1 MLLLGLSITMH
12 FSIFTYINLC
22 YFWAHLSLPALPKNH
37 RPSWKL
43 ISNQHY
49 YETKKITTGVKR
61 NLQFNVENYFSSL
74 SCLLSAFPV
83 LVFCL
88 FGWLVGCFF
97 CICAVTV
104 PSSFLSP
111 LHSLPSPLCFLPF
124 LLNFLLDCEFC
135 YWREL
140 RDWIQMIP
148 LNEKIVFCY

>member
-88 FGWLVGCFF
+88 FVCLVGWLVVFF
-97 CICAVTV
+97 VFV
-104 PSSFLSP
+104 RLLFLLLSFLLYILFP
-111 LHSLPSPLCFLPF
+111 LLFAFFLFFLISCWTVNFVTEGNWETEFKWSLL
-124 LLNFLLDCEFC
+124 
-135 YWREL
+135 
-140 RDWIQMIP
+140 M
-148 LNEKIVFCY
+148 KK